1 MFKLRK
7 GLVATAAIVAM
18 LGTGMVVS
26 ADSTVGPN
34 EQSVLE
40 HIKEYANAEARG
52 FYGLAESQFEYTVGD
67 ISATDAENINAKI
80 DAAHELYVVMIE
92 DEANNT
98 TDNQMEL
105 VGYAKEAARLVG
117 GDVISFAGE
126 GKKAAECAAFVQFT
140 EAGTVNQIQFYDG
153 TLYTA
158 SKVVSISGNRYGIV
172 EGKTPEVTDV
182 YALEEGKYFIN
193 AEDGLVATSTG
204 FKKTPAGKWYLLK
217 EGVLDEKTGVVV
229 TGSAYYVTDG
239 VLDTSVTTLAKAD
252 NGVWYYIKNGKQC
265 NDNTLVKYGSTWYHV
280 NGGKLAKDTTLVK
293 YNGNWYYVKGGKM
306 CKDVTLVK
314 YSNSWYYVKNG
325 KICKDTTIVKYGSN
339 WYYVSGGKKCVNG
352 TPTLVKYN
360 KKWYYVSKGKVD
372 FKYTGTVKYNGKT
385 YKVVKG
391 VKQ

>member
-7 GLVATAAIVAM
+7 GLIATAAIVAM

-26 ADSTVGPN
+26 ADSTVGAN
-34 EQSVLE
+34 EQSVLD
-40 HIKEYANAEARG
+40 HIKQYTNAEAKG
-52 FYGLAESQFEYTVGD
+52 FYGLAEAQFEYTTGD
-67 ISATDAENINAKI
+67 ISAADAEAINSNI
-80 DAAHELYVVMIE
+80 DAAHKLYVVMTE

-98 TDNQMEL
+98 AANQITL
-105 VGYAKEAARLVG
+105 AGYAKDAAQLVG
-117 GDVISFAGE
+117 GDIISFAGE
-126 GKKAAECAAFVQFT
+126 GKKAAECAAFVQYT
-140 EAGTVNQIQFYDG
+140 EKGTINKIQYYDG

-158 SKVVSISGNRYGIV
+158 SKVVSVGGNRYGIV
-172 EGKTPEVTDV
+172 DGKTPEVTDV
-182 YALEEGKYFIN
+182 YELEEGKYFVN
-193 AEDGLVATSTG
+193 ADDGLVATSTG
-204 FKKTPAGKWYLLK
+204 FKKTPAGKWYLLN
-217 EGVLDEKTGVVV
+217 EGVLNEKTGVVV
-229 TGSAYYVTDG
+229 TGSAYYVTAG

-293 YNGNWYYVKGGKM
+293 YGSTWYYVKAGKM

-325 KICKDTTIVKYGSN
+325 KICKDTTLVKYGSN
-339 WYYVSGGKKCVNG
+339 WYYVTGGKMYVNG

-360 KKWYYVSKGKVD
+360 NKWYYVSKGKVD

>member
-52 FYGLAESQFEYTVGD
+52 FYGLAESQFEYTTGD
-67 ISATDAENINAKI
+67 ISATDAETINAKI
-80 DAAHELYVVMIE
+80 DAAHELYVVMTE

-98 TDNQMEL
+98 TANQMEL

-126 GKKAAECAAFVQFT
+126 GKKAAECAAFVQFA
-140 EAGTVNQIQFYDG
+140 EAGTVNQIQLYDG

-172 EGKTPEVTDV
+172 EGKTPADTDV
-182 YALEEGKYFIN
+182 YALEEGKYFVD
-193 AEDGLVATSTG
+193 ASTGLVDSSTG
-204 FKKTPAGKWYLLK
+204 FKKTPAGKWYLLN
-217 EGVLDEKTGVVV
+217 EGVLNEKTGVVV

-252 NGVWYYIKNGKQC
+252 NGIWYYIKNGKQC
-265 NDNTLVKYGSTWYHV
+265 NDNTLVKYGSTWY
-280 NGGKLAKDTTLVK
+280 
-293 YNGNWYYVKGGKM
+293 YVKAGKM

-325 KICKDTTIVKYGSN
+325 KICKDTTLVKYGSN